1 MINVGGADT
10 NIGKNIRKMREAKG
24 MSREAL
30 AEAAGVSE
38 SHLKK
43 IESGTRRPGIS
54 SYHRILKALDADI
67 VIENSEEESVKG
79 SCIKKTREILMGCT
93 DKQALYLVKVL
104 EFSAHHLQAAE
115 LQDRKSVV

>member
-1 MINVGGADT
+1 MMNVGGVDT
-10 NIGKNIRKMREAKG
+10 NIGRAIRKMREAKG

-30 AEAAGVSE
+30 AEIAGVSE

-54 SYHRILKALDADI
+54 SYQRILKAMDADI

-79 SCIKKTREILMGCT
+79 SCIKKAREILIGCT
-93 DKQALYLVKVL
+93 DKQALYLVNVL
-104 EFSAHHLQAAE
+104 EYSARLLQAAE
-115 LQDRKSVV
+115 LQ

>member
-1 MINVGGADT
+1 MINAGDADA
-10 NIGKNIRKMREAKG
+10 NIGKSIKKMREAKG

-30 AEAAGVSE
+30 AEVAGVSE

-79 SCIKKTREILMGCT
+79 GCIKKAREILMGCN

-104 EFSAHHLQAAE
+104 EYSAHHLQAVE
-115 LQDRKSVV
+115 LQ